1 MNQYTRF
8 PDQDLSVIVLTNARS
23 TMSTPLAMRIGAL
36 VDPALTPEP
45 PPTEAIADDPVVTA
59 YVADMIEKMSDGSIE
74 LTDWDFVR
82 QTVFPRMRVALQSQ
96 LDGLGRPDD
105 LTLVA
110 RKQVGDD
117 TEFVYRAT
125 WGDQR
130 RRITLSIG
138 PDGGLTNF
146 VFIVPDTP

>member
-1 MNQYTRF
+1 
-8 PDQDLSVIVLTNARS
+8 
-23 TMSTPLAMRIGAL
+23 MSIPLAMRIGAL

-45 PPTEAIADDPVVTA
+45 LPTEAIADDPVVTT

-82 QTVFPRMRVALQSQ
+82 QTVFPRMRAALQSQ